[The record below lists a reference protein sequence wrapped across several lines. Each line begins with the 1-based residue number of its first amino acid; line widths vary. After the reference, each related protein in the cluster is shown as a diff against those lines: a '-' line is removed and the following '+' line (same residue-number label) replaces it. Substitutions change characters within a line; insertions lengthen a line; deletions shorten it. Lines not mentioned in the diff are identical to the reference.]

1 MGKHFEELMALWPE
15 LRKAG
20 AMGGREGVVRVR
32 GRKLPGGV
40 VLFQL
45 SVPSTSQVEAPRGCH
60 QPHGFVFGLFILPK
74 PEGERGIAFLF
85 KMCQMKSMTSFLSGS
100 LHSRQQRCSFCFAGV
115 FLA

>member
-20 AMGGREGVVRVR
+20 AIGGREGVVRVR

-60 QPHGFVFGLFILPK
+60 QPHGFVLVCLFYQSQK
-74 PEGERGIAFLF
+74 ESGELLF
-85 KMCQMKSMTSFLSGS
+85 SSKCV
-100 LHSRQQRCSFCFAGV
+100 R
-115 FLA
+115 